1 MFCPLFQ
8 ILTLQTAKHFLIQF
22 GLSYVDMRVFA
33 NVVFDLKFIIQAITL
48 NERLDYIQS
57 HINLALMIITSLK
70 KDTHGISGKILKSRQ
85 K

>member
-1 MFCPLFQ
+1 M
-8 ILTLQTAKHFLIQF
+8 
-22 GLSYVDMRVFA
+22 
-33 NVVFDLKFIIQAITL
+33 FDLKLIIQAITL